1 MPTASEIIAQ
11 RLYDAGC
18 RHAFGIPGGEVMV
31 LMEALDRVGIEMH
44 LVKHENCAGFMGEGV
59 FHFDGAPAIL
69 IATIGPGIANG
80 INVIANALQDRVPM
94 IALTGCVPALEQH
107 TYTHQVLDH
116 LKLAQEVTKAAFRV
130 EAGTAAVLADKAV
143 AIAMEDRQGPVLL
156 DVPIDVQRAE
166 ESANWPRRVR
176 LSVVGPASGPDLD
189 MARSWFAEAEKPI
202 IIAGLDAL
210 NQNASKAVAQFCRD
224 HALPLI
230 TSYKGKGILPETD
243 PLCLGGAGLAP
254 SADAKLLPLVKQ
266 SDCVI
271 LAGYDP
277 IEMRMGWQNVWDDG
291 ARVIDFSAVPN
302 THYMHQAAFNFVGN
316 VAVGLA
322 ALEAGNNRPNSSWSG
337 GEPAVARQQLR
348 EALHLDEEWGPAA
361 VIDECRKALPDE
373 TIVTV
378 DSGAHRILLSQSW
391 QCLEPRGMLQ
401 STALCTMGCAVPL
414 AVGRKIAEPT
424 RPVAAF
430 VGDAGL
436 EMFLG
441 ELATIREKKLSI
453 PIIVFVD
460 ESLGLIELKQ
470 RGSQM
475 ANLAVDFD
483 GSDFPA
489 IAKALGGYGS
499 WCDTRQDV
507 QREVSAALDRDSFTL
522 IAARIGRKAYEGRL

>member
-1 MPTASEIIAQ
+1 MATASDIIAR

-31 LMEALDRVGIEMH
+31 LMDALDRVGIEMH

-59 FHFDGAPAIL
+59 WHFDGAPAIL
-69 IATIGPGIANG
+69 IATIGPGIANA

-107 TYTHQVLDH
+107 SYAHQVLDH
-116 LKLAQEVTKAAFRV
+116 LKLAGEVTKAAFRV
-130 EAGTAAVLADKAV
+130 EAGTAALIADKAV
-143 AIAMEDRQGPVLL
+143 AIALQDRQGPVLL
-156 DVPIDVQRAE
+156 DVPIDVQKLE
-166 ESANWPRRVR
+166 ENSVWPRRAG
-176 LSVVGPASGPDLD
+176 LSIVGPAPGPDLD
-189 MARSWFAEAEKPI
+189 LARSWFAEAEKPLV
-202 IIAGLDAL
+202 IAGLDVL
-210 NQNASKAVAQFCRD
+210 NQNGSEAVAQFCRD
-224 HALPLI
+224 HAIPLI
-230 TSYKGKGILPETD
+230 TTYKGKGILPETD
-243 PLCLGGAGLAP
+243 PLSLGGAGLSP
-254 SADAKLLPLVKQ
+254 TADAKLLPLVKA
-266 SDCVI
+266 SDCLI

-277 IEMRMGWQNVWDDG
+277 IEMRLGWQNIWGEG
-291 ARVIDFSAVPN
+291 ARVIDFCAVPN
-302 THYMHQAAFNFVGN
+302 SHYMHQAAINFVGN
-316 VAVGLA
+316 VAAGLA
-322 ALEAGNNRPNSSWSG
+322 GLEVGNNKPRSSWSD
-337 GEPAVARQQLR
+337 GEPGEVGQQLR
-348 EALHLDEEWGPAA
+348 DSLNLDETWGPAA
-361 VIDECRKALPDE
+361 VIDECRKGLPDE

-401 STALCTMGCAVPL
+401 SSGLCTMGCAVPL
-414 AVGRKIAEPT
+414 AIGRKIAEPS

-430 VGDAGL
+430 IGDAGL

-441 ELATIREKKLSI
+441 ELITIADKKLAI

-475 ANLAVDFD
+475 ANLAVDFS

-489 IAKALGGYGS
+489 IAKALGGYGG
-499 WCDTRQDV
+499 WCDTRQEV
-507 QREVSAALDRDSFTL
+507 RREISAALERDSFTL

>member
-31 LMEALDRVGIEMH
+31 LMEALDRIGIEMH

-116 LKLAQEVTKAAFRV
+116 LKLAGEVTKAAFRV

-143 AIAMEDRQGPVLL
+143 AIALEDRQGPVLL
-156 DVPIDVQRAE
+156 DVPIDVQKSE
-166 ESANWPRRVR
+166 ENPTWPRRAA
-176 LSVVGPASGPDLD
+176 LSIVGPAPGRDLD
-189 MARSWFAEAEKPI
+189 LARKWFAKAEKPI
-202 IIAGLDAL
+202 VIAGVDAL
-210 NQNASKAVAQFCRD
+210 NQNGSAAVAQFCRD
-224 HALPLI
+224 HAVPLI
-230 TSYKGKGILPETD
+230 TTYKGKGIMPETD

-254 SADAKLLPLVKQ
+254 SADAKLLPLVKA
-266 SDCVI
+266 SDCII

-277 IEMRMGWQNVWDDG
+277 IEMRMGWQNVWDEG
-291 ARVIDFSAVPN
+291 ARAIDFSAVPN
-302 THYMHQAAFNFVGN
+302 THYMHQAAINFVGN
-316 VAVGLA
+316 VAAGLA
-322 ALEAGNNRPNSSWSG
+322 ALEAENNTSKSSWPE
-337 GEPAVARQQLR
+337 GEPVAVRQQLR
-348 EALHLDEEWGPAA
+348 NTLNLDEEWGPAA
-361 VIDECRKALPDE
+361 VIDECRMTLPDE
-373 TIVTV
+373 TIVSV
-378 DSGAHRILLSQSW
+378 DSGAHRILLSQAW
-391 QCLEPRGMLQ
+391 QCYEPRGMLQ

-414 AVGRKIAEPT
+414 AIGRKIAEPS
-424 RPVAAF
+424 RPVVAF

-441 ELATIREKKLSI
+441 ELATIREKKLGI

-475 ANLAVDFD
+475 ANLAVDFG
-483 GSDFPA
+483 GSNFPA
-489 IAKALGGYGS
+489 IARALGGYGN
-499 WCDTRQDV
+499 WCDNRSDV
-507 QREVSAALDRDSFTL
+507 RREVSAALDRDSFTL

>member
-1 MPTASEIIAQ
+1 MPTASDIIAK

-31 LMEALDRVGIEMH
+31 LMDALDRAGITMH

-116 LKLAQEVTKAAFRV
+116 LKLAQEITKAAFRV
-130 EAGTAAVLADKAV
+130 EANTAAVIVDKAV
-143 AIAMEDRQGPVLL
+143 SIAMQDRQGPVLL
-156 DVPIDVQRAE
+156 DVPIDVQKSE
-166 ESANWPRRVR
+166 ETDTFPRRAP
-176 LSVVGPASGPDLD
+176 LSPVGPAPGPALEE
-189 MARSWFAEAEKPI
+189 ARNWFAQAERPI
-202 IIAGLDAL
+202 VIAGVDAL
-210 NQNASKAVAQFCRD
+210 NQYASQDIAQFCRQ
-224 HALPLI
+224 HSIPLI

-243 PLCLGGAGLAP
+243 PLALGGAGLAP
-254 SADAKLLPLVKQ
+254 SADAKLLPLVQ
-266 SDCVI
+266 SSDCII

-277 IEMRMGWQNVWDDG
+277 IEMRIGWQNVWQHD
-291 ARVIDFSAVPN
+291 ARVIDFSAVAN
-302 THYMHQAAFNFVGN
+302 THYMHQAAINFVGN
-316 VAVGLA
+316 IAAGLTALGTSNKPAASWPAQEPTAV
-322 ALEAGNNRPNSSWSG
+322 RT
-337 GEPAVARQQLR
+337 QLR
-348 EALHLDEEWGPAA
+348 LALQLDEEWGPAA

-373 TIVTV
+373 TIITA
-378 DSGAHRILLSQSW
+378 DSGAHRILLSQAW
-391 QCLEPRGMLQ
+391 QCHEPRGLLQ
-401 STALCTMGCAVPL
+401 SSALCTMGCAVPL
-414 AVGRKIAEPT
+414 AIGRKIAEPS

-430 VGDAGL
+430 LGDAGL

-441 ELATIREKKLSI
+441 ELSTIREKKLAI

-475 ANLAVDFD
+475 ANLAVDFG
-483 GSDFPA
+483 GSDIPA
-489 IAKALGGYGS
+489 VAQALGGYGR
-499 WCDTRQDV
+499 WCDDRQAV
-507 QREVSAALDRDSFTL
+507 NEEVTAALGRDSFTL

>member
-1 MPTASEIIAQ
+1 MVTASDIIAR

-31 LMEALDRVGIEMH
+31 LMDALDRAGIEMH

-59 FHFDGAPAIL
+59 YHFDGAPAIL
-69 IATIGPGIANG
+69 IATIGPGIANA

-94 IALTGCVPALEQH
+94 IALTGCVPALERH
-107 TYTHQVLDH
+107 TYAHQVLDH

-130 EAGTAAVLADKAV
+130 EHGTAGVIVDKAV
-143 AIAMEDRQGPVLL
+143 AIALQDRPGPVLL
-156 DVPIDVQRAE
+156 DVPIDVQKSE
-166 ESANWPRRVR
+166 ENPVWPRRAG
-176 LSVVGPASGPDLD
+176 LSIVGPAPGPDLD
-189 MARSWFAEAEKPI
+189 LVRRWFAEARKPLV
-202 IIAGLDAL
+202 IAGVDTL
-210 NQNASKAVAQFCRD
+210 NQNGSEAVAQFCRD
-224 HALPLI
+224 HSIPLI

-243 PLCLGGAGLAP
+243 QLCLGAAGLAP
-254 SADAKLLPLVKQ
+254 GADAKLLPLVKA
-266 SDCVI
+266 SDCLI

-277 IEMRMGWQNVWDDG
+277 IEMRIGWQNIWDEG
-291 ARVIDFSAVPN
+291 ARVIDFCAVPN
-302 THYMHQAAFNFVGN
+302 THYMHQAAINFVGN
-316 VAVGLA
+316 VAAGLA
-322 ALEAGNNRPNSSWSG
+322 ALEADDNKPKFSWSDG
-337 GEPAVARQQLR
+337 TATAVRQQLR
-348 EALHLDEEWGPAA
+348 DILDLDEEWGPAA
-361 VIDECRKALPDE
+361 IIDECRKVLPDD

-401 STALCTMGCAVPL
+401 SSALCTMGCAVPL
-414 AVGRKIAEPT
+414 AIGRKIAEPS
-424 RPVAAF
+424 RPVVAF

-441 ELATIREKKLSI
+441 ELATIREKKLAI

-475 ANLAVDFD
+475 ANLAVDFS

-489 IAKALGGYGS
+489 IARALGGHGN
-499 WCDTRQDV
+499 WCDTRKDV
-507 QREVSAALDRDSFTL
+507 RREVSAALERDSFTL

>member
-31 LMEALDRVGIEMH
+31 MMDALDRAGIEMH
-44 LVKHENCAGFMGEGV
+44 LVKHENCAGFMGEGAY
-59 FHFDGAPAIL
+59 HFDGAPAIL

-94 IALTGCVPALEQH
+94 IALTGCVPAREQH

-130 EAGTAAVLADKAV
+130 ETGTAAILADKAV
-143 AIAMEDRQGPVLL
+143 VIAMEDRQGPVLL
-156 DVPIDVQRAE
+156 DVPIDVQKAE
-166 ESANWPRRVR
+166 EDPVWPQRAA
-176 LSVVGPASGPDLD
+176 LSRMGPANGPDLD
-189 MARSWFAEAEKPI
+189 LARRWFAEAEKPLV
-202 IIAGLDAL
+202 IAGVDTL
-210 NQNASKAVAQFCRD
+210 NQNGSDTVAEFCRD
-224 HALPLI
+224 HSIPLI

-243 PLCLGGAGLAP
+243 SLSLGGAGLAP
-254 SADAKLLPLVKQ
+254 SADTKLLPLVKA

-277 IEMRMGWQNVWDDG
+277 IEMRMGWQNVWEDG
-291 ARVIDFSAVPN
+291 ARVIDFSAVSN
-302 THYMHQAAFNFVGN
+302 THYMHQAAINFVGN
-316 VAVGLA
+316 VAAGLA
-322 ALEAGNNRPNSSWSG
+322 TLEAGGTKPKSSWSD
-337 GEPAVARQQLR
+337 GEPFRVREQLR
-348 EALHLDEEWGPAA
+348 QALNLDEEWGPAA
-361 VIDECRKALPDE
+361 IIDECRKALPDE

-401 STALCTMGCAVPL
+401 SSALCTMGCAVPL
-414 AVGRKIAEPT
+414 AIGRKIAEPS

-430 VGDAGL
+430 IGDAGL

-441 ELATIREKKLSI
+441 ELATIREKKLGI

-475 ANLAVDFD
+475 ANLAVDFE

-499 WCDTRQDV
+499 WCDTRQQV
-507 QREVSAALDRDSFTL
+507 RQEVTAALDRDSFTL

>member
-1 MPTASEIIAQ
+1 MPTASDIIAR

-31 LMEALDRVGIEMH
+31 LMAALDRVGIEMH

-69 IATIGPGIANG
+69 IATIGPGIANA

-94 IALTGCVPALEQH
+94 IALTGCVPAIEQH
-107 TYTHQVLDH
+107 TYTHQVMDH

-130 EAGTAAVLADKAV
+130 EANTAAILADKAV

-156 DVPIDVQRAE
+156 DVPIDVQTAE
-166 ESANWPRRVR
+166 ENPVWPRRAR
-176 LSVVGPASGPDLD
+176 LAPVGPAAGPDLD
-189 MARSWFAEAEKPI
+189 TARRWFAEAERPLV
-202 IIAGLDAL
+202 IAGVDTL
-210 NQNASKAVAQFCRD
+210 NQNGCETVGQFCRD
-224 HALPLI
+224 HAIPLI
-230 TSYKGKGILPETD
+230 TSYKGKGILPEND
-243 PLCLGGAGLAP
+243 RLALGGAGLAP
-254 SADAKLLPLVKQ
+254 SADAKLLPLVKA
-266 SDCVI
+266 SDCII

-277 IEMRMGWQNVWDDG
+277 IEMRIGWQNVWADD
-291 ARVIDFSAVPN
+291 ARVIDFSAVSN
-302 THYMHQAAFNFVGN
+302 THYMHQAAINFVGN
-316 VAVGLA
+316 VAAGLTVLCA
-322 ALEAGNNRPNSSWSG
+322 DNKPKASWPD
-337 GEPAVARQQLR
+337 GEPGKVREQLR
-348 EALHLDEEWGPAA
+348 NGLNLDEEWGPAA
-361 VIDECRKALPDE
+361 VIDECRKALPAE

-378 DSGAHRILLSQSW
+378 DSGAHRILLSQAW
-391 QCLEPRGMLQ
+391 QCFEPRGMLQ

-414 AVGRKIAEPT
+414 AAGRKIAEPD

-430 VGDAGL
+430 IGDAGL

-441 ELATIREKKLSI
+441 ELATLREKKLGI

-475 ANLAVDFD
+475 ANLAVDFG
-483 GSDFPA
+483 GSDLPA
-489 IAKALGGYGS
+489 VAKALGGYGK
-499 WCDTRQDV
+499 WCDDRDAV
-507 QREVSAALDRDSFTL
+507 YAEVSAALGRDSFTL